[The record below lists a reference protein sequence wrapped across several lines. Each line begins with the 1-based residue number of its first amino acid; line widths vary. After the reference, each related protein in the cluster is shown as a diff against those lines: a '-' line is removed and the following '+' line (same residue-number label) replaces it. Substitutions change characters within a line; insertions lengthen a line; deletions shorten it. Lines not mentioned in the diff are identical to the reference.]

1 MLELQNHPDAPCG
14 TDDDRVDLL
23 DPFTVASFETLEQ
36 QLRPFAHMAL
46 ETLADTNLRTRPT
59 CTVAN
64 IAKHFTGELPL
75 HGESLSGLAERLAT
89 TVTPF
94 GRNKRSPRYFAQM
107 DVPPSQL
114 SVFAGLVIRAI
125 AQDPIAFSSSRSG
138 TFVEKQLTQWLST
151 LIYGAQPLA
160 GGVMTTGGSQS
171 NLQAL
176 LLLRNAAF
184 ARRGIDV
191 SALGLADAVTT
202 LGGGGLVLLASERA
216 HESILS
222 AARFIGLGDRSVTAI
237 KVRADE
243 ALDLDALHAALLV
256 ARGKGQTVMAL
267 AMTACTTGSGAIDP
281 LREAALLAREF
292 NVPVHVDAAHGGMFL
307 FSPTHARLLDGIELA
322 TTVTLDPHKILG
334 VNQALGFLAVSDTA
348 LLEHSGKV
356 GIGYYV
362 PGGEPDLGRWSLDNS
377 RSLESLSG
385 WLMLRALGRSGYARI
400 VDHFMVLTEAFC
412 AGLEQSD
419 DSFELLRAPTSNV
432 VAFRS
437 VRQPGET
444 AAAQNA
450 RNEAILRHVLA
461 EGAVSISWYEAS
473 HERKFL
479 RAVFVNPAS
488 GLSDVQALVAELSR
502 AARLFAPALQRHQ

>member
-184 ARRGIDV
+184 ARRV
-191 SALGLADAVTT
+191 QTQRRRPESF
-202 LGGGGLVLLASERA
+202 LLP
-216 HESILS
+216 
-222 AARFIGLGDRSVTAI
+222 AR
-237 KVRADE
+237 
-243 ALDLDALHAALLV
+243 
-256 ARGKGQTVMAL
+256 
-267 AMTACTTGSGAIDP
+267 
-281 LREAALLAREF
+281 
-292 NVPVHVDAAHGGMFL
+292 
-307 FSPTHARLLDGIELA
+307 
-322 TTVTLDPHKILG
+322 
-334 VNQALGFLAVSDTA
+334 
-348 LLEHSGKV
+348 
-356 GIGYYV
+356 
-362 PGGEPDLGRWSLDNS
+362 
-377 RSLESLSG
+377 
-385 WLMLRALGRSGYARI
+385 
-400 VDHFMVLTEAFC
+400 
-412 AGLEQSD
+412 
-419 DSFELLRAPTSNV
+419 
-432 VAFRS
+432 
-437 VRQPGET
+437 
-444 AAAQNA
+444 
-450 RNEAILRHVLA
+450 
-461 EGAVSISWYEAS
+461 
-473 HERKFL
+473 
-479 RAVFVNPAS
+479 PAS
-488 GLSDVQALVAELSR
+488 TTAR
-502 AARLFAPALQRHQ
+502 ACAHTYCWPFRCSFSLRCPRPRPTRRRSCSSA